1 MGPRVCVRVCVA
13 NEAGV
18 SVSNDP
24 PRQVAFVRRKRDN
37 DTGVVIIRLVERPY
51 CLFFLLCLD
60 IIGRKLRNFY
70 GKIKKKIL
78 LLNH

>member
-51 CLFFLLCLD
+51 CLFFFALLRYNWTQIEKFLW
-60 IIGRKLRNFY
+60 KN
-70 GKIKKKIL
+70 
-78 LLNH
+78 

>member
-37 DTGVVIIRLVERPY
+37 DTGVARL
-51 CLFFLLCLD
+51 LFVLLKGFIVFCLD
-60 IIGRKLRNFY
+60 IIGRKLD
-70 GKIKKKIL
+70 IKSITS
-78 LLNH
+78 LNT